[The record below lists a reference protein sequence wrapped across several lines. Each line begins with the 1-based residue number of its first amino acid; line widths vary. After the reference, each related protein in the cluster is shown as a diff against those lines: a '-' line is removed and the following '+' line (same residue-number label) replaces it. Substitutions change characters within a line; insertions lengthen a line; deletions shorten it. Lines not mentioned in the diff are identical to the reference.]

1 LLTENVIYFCFASGI
16 VLCNSQLDTI
26 DAALEAH
33 RNNYGELWKK
43 LEVKY
48 GKRPPKPEVLKA
60 HRGEF

>member
-1 LLTENVIYFCFASGI
+1 VFCISSLSLFCSR
-16 VLCNSQLDTI
+16 QLDTI

-33 RNNYGELWKK
+33 RGNYGDLWRK

-60 HRGEF
+60 HRGEL